1 MSNYKAY
8 LRKQPTFD
16 EITGYIYFGQD
27 KITYPD
33 RSATILRNSPYLGI
47 YDGITFHELEEQEEQ
62 IEKEKLKEAAAR
74 ELARKEKKTY
84 IPPEPKKG
92 GTWDPP
98 KGGGK
103 GIGGGTPPAIGQ
115 PSPIAVGGALPVS
128 VREDEPLGIPNID
141 SKVEDW
147 QDAKEYED
155 VDIEEKTKQRERNMI
170 DTVDSLL
177 GTTAHAIKNT
187 AGALMTATDLSIRG
201 AVAGAKIAGAG
212 IEAGV
217 WTAEKIAD
225 LIDWWKGNGSSTG
238 YDDDYSIGGTYGG
251 SSSSGGPSSSSGGGL
266 LPGFRKTSG
275 VSVAESTTKKT
286 RTPDVEVDKAFI
298 KEMSKKNPGV
308 LKKTLMD
315 NPIMIEIID
324 RLPEEQRTQLQENIN
339 DFKPRQLA
347 NVLAHLRGGL
357 TAGIAAM

>member
-8 LRKQPTFD
+8 LRKQPNFD

-27 KITYPD
+27 RITYPD

-62 IEKEKLKEAAAR
+62 IEKEKLKEAKAR
-74 ELARKEKKTY
+74 EIAREEEKTHL
-84 IPPEPKKG
+84 PPKG
-92 GTWDPP
+92 KNFKDPPGP

-115 PSPIAVGGALPVS
+115 PSPIAVGGGLPLS
-128 VREDEPLGIPNID
+128 VREDEPLGIQNID

-155 VDIEEKTKQRERNMI
+155 VDIEEKTKQREKDMI

-177 GTTAHAIKNT
+177 GTTANAIKNT
-187 AGALMTATDLSIRG
+187 AGALMTATDLGIRG

-217 WTAEKIAD
+217 WTVEKIAD

-238 YDDDYSIGGTYGG
+238 YDDDYSLGGTYGG
-251 SSSSGGPSSSSGGGL
+251 SSSSSGGGL

-275 VSVAESTTKKT
+275 GSVTESKTKK
-286 RTPDVEVDKAFI
+286 
-298 KEMSKKNPGV
+298 N
-308 LKKTLMD
+308 
-315 NPIMIEIID
+315 
-324 RLPEEQRTQLQENIN
+324 
-339 DFKPRQLA
+339 
-347 NVLAHLRGGL
+347 
-357 TAGIAAM
+357 